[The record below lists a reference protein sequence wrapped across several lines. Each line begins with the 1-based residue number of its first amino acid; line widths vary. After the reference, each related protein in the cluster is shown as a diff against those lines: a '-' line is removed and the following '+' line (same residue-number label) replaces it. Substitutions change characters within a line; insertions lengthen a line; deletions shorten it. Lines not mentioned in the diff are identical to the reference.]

1 MPQPQ
6 RISLSLSPEEATAL
20 TELAA
25 TFGLDRTNFIRAIV
39 RGDLAVS
46 RVHRPGLEERVESL
60 ENQIGQLLA
69 TLRFNCEG
77 KIN

>member
-6 RISLSLSPEEATAL
+6 RISLSLTSQEATAL

-25 TFGLDRTNFIRAIV
+25 TFDLDRTNFIRAIV

-60 ENQIGQLLA
+60 EKQIGQLIS
-69 TLRFNCEG
+69 NIEVE
-77 KIN
+77 